1 MAREHFSP
9 YAEPWTL
16 EATCSSTGDAF
27 FPEYGAGHDEWD
39 YLRSVCLNR
48 CPVLVDCRDWVMR
61 TELGQDRKTRHGVF
75 AGMSPLERHKREKEW
90 LAKQEGDAA

>member
-61 TELGQDRKTRHGVF
+61 TELGQDYKTRYGVA
-75 AGMSPLERHKREKEW
+75 AGMSPLQRKKYEPEW
-90 LAKQEGDAA
+90 LAEQGSAA